1 MAPPFGSDSDERE
14 KPSWREIDRRRDRSR
29 HVRREES
36 GSKEKSLRSAW
47 AKERYLKEVDKLFQ
61 GEKGSKA
68 HKAAL
73 NAIHRTYGTQKFSDS
88 IKKYLEKYGIPD
100 DWSTLMLMLDC
111 KDEKVVV
118 EVIEAMHA
126 YSKERSPT
134 ERQGFKDKL
143 EILSFTSSHSHV
155 VSLAERVLKEL

>member
-1 MAPPFGSDSDERE
+1 MASSDSDERE

-29 HVRREES
+29 HVRRDES
-36 GSKEKSLRSAW
+36 ARKEKALRSAW
-47 AKERYLKEVDKLFQ
+47 TKERYLKEVDKLFQ

-73 NAIHRTYGTQKFSDS
+73 NAIHRTYGTQKFSDAV
-88 IKKYLEKYGIPD
+88 KKYLDKYGIPD
-100 DWSTLMLMLDC
+100 DWSTLMLMLDY
-111 KDEKVVV
+111 KDEEVVV
-118 EVIEAMHA
+118 EVLEAMHA
-126 YSKERSPT
+126 YSRERSPR

-143 EILSFTSSHSHV
+143 EILSFTSSHSQV